1 MADFEPW
8 ASRSA
13 PTLHA
18 RLHGRGARG
27 VPVVLSHALG
37 LDASMWD
44 AVAGELAD
52 AHPVLCV
59 EHRGHGGSAAPAG
72 PYTMEQLADDAA
84 RAVDDWGRGGVLFV
98 GLSMGGMVAQGL
110 ALRHPDRVRALL
122 LANTAARYPADALP
136 VWRQRIAEVEARGL
150 AAVADAAIERWL
162 TPAFRA
168 AHPQAAAALRA
179 TLLRCDAQGYVAAC
193 HAVAGVDWLDALG
206 AIACPTFVIAGAH
219 DQGTPPAMARDIAQR
234 IAGATLE
241 VWDDCAHLSA
251 VEHPRRFAQRVRALA
266 ARLG

>member
-1 MADFEPW
+1 MADFATW
-8 ASRSA
+8 TSRSA
-13 PTLHA
+13 PMLRA
-18 RLHGRGARG
+18 RLYERGGRG

-37 LDASMWD
+37 LDASMWHP
-44 AVAGELAD
+44 VADELAD

-59 EHRGHGGSAAPAG
+59 DHRGHGGSAVPPG
-72 PYTMEQLADDAA
+72 PYTMDQLADDAA
-84 RAVDDWGRGGVLFV
+84 RAVNDWGRGGVLFV
-98 GLSMGGMVAQGL
+98 GLSMGGMAAQGL

-122 LANTAARYPADALP
+122 LANTAARYPADARP
-136 VWRQRIAEVEARGL
+136 VWRQRIADVETRGL

-168 AHPQAAAALRA
+168 AQPQAAAMLRE

-193 HAVAGVDWLDALG
+193 HAVAGVDWLDALER
-206 AIACPTFVIAGAH
+206 IACPTLVLAGAH

-241 VWDDCAHLSA
+241 VWDDSAHLSA
-251 VEHPRRFAQRVRALA
+251 VEHPRRFADRVRALA